1 MPTSAV
7 IDAWELGLR
16 LRERR
21 EQLGLTVSA
30 AAKAIGTA
38 QPNLSAIENGKR
50 KITQRNL
57 EGLVELFESS
67 EAEAAGFDRL
77 RIGAEHRDWYHQY
90 AGLFNDDFIRYLGLE
105 HGAESIRAFES
116 CFIPGILQTRD
127 YAHALLRSGS
137 PYVRLTEVE
146 PRLEARLAR
155 GRRLAGEKPLSLFV
169 LLGESALRQQIGG
182 PEVMRAQLD
191 HLAETVET
199 RENVEVRVLPFEVGA
214 YPALGGA
221 FWVMSFASP
230 TLPEVVYQETLT
242 YNTFIDQR
250 QQVREYTVALAE
262 TTEQALDPADSLT
275 LIRRLSEGMK

>member
-1 MPTSAV
+1 MSTSAV

-30 AAKAIGTA
+30 AAKSIGTA

-57 EGLVELFESS
+57 AGLVRLLELDED
-67 EAEAAGFDRL
+67 EAAEFDRL
-77 RIGAEHRDWYHQY
+77 RIGAEHRDWYHRY
-90 AGLFNDDFIRYLGLE
+90 AGLFNDDFVRYLGLE
-105 HGAESIRAFES
+105 HGARSVRAFES
-116 CFIPGILQTRD
+116 CFVPGILQTRD

-155 GRRLAGEKPLSLFV
+155 GGLLEGDDPLSLFV
-169 LLGESALRQQIGG
+169 LLSESALRQQIGG
-182 PEVMRAQLD
+182 PEVMRRQLD
-191 HLAETVET
+191 HLAEVVEAK
-199 RENVEVRVLPFEVGA
+199 EHVDVRVLPFEAGA

-230 TLPEVVYQETLT
+230 LLPEVVYQETLT

-250 QQVREYTVALAE
+250 HQVREYTVALAE
-262 TTEQALDPADSLT
+262 TTEQALDPADSLA
-275 LIRRLSEGMK
+275 LIRRLSEGMT

>member
-1 MPTSAV
+1 M

-57 EGLVELFESS
+57 AGLVELFEMS
-67 EAEAAGFDRL
+67 EPEAAEFDRL

-90 AGLFNDDFIRYLGLE
+90 AGLFNDDFLRHLGLE
-105 HGAESIRAFES
+105 HGASAIHAFES

-127 YAHALLRSGS
+127 YAHALFRSGS

-146 PRLEARLAR
+146 PRLEARMVRAAR
-155 GRRLAGEKPLSLFV
+155 LDGAEPLSLFA
-169 LLGESALRQQIGG
+169 LLSEAALRQRIGG

-191 HLAETVET
+191 HLAAAIGT
-199 RENVEVRVLPFEVGA
+199 RDNVDVRVLPFEAGA

-221 FWVMSFASP
+221 FYVMSFASP
-230 TLPEVVYQETLT
+230 TLPAVVYQETLT

-250 QQVREYTVALAE
+250 HHVREYTVALAE
-262 TTEQALDPADSLT
+262 TTEQALDSADSLA
-275 LIRRLSEGMK
+275 LIRSLSEGMK